1 MQDYGVKIQLQLN
14 FHTNTFVIMSFVSN
28 FSFYQ
33 RMKVFEKSCEIKGV
47 HLPKD
52 FDPNVNQEANEID
65 QLFDDLELQST
76 CGIGLWTN

>member
-1 MQDYGVKIQLQLN
+1 M
-14 FHTNTFVIMSFVSN
+14 SN

-47 HLPKD
+47 QLPKD

>member
-1 MQDYGVKIQLQLN
+1 
-14 FHTNTFVIMSFVSN
+14 
-28 FSFYQ
+28 
-33 RMKVFEKSCEIKGV
+33 MKVFEKSCKIKGV
-47 HLPKD
+47 QLPKD